1 MPLIYLPGHPG
12 LSTYFFDSVPRLLMK
27 QILLVPCQHGFF
39 ILIFTITFTSYVLIH
54 AHEKVQGVEVEVG
67 RGPRPLPSQGKSAEA
82 EFEFEDVRDLNG
94 LIGDTWHVTK

>member
-1 MPLIYLPGHPG
+1 
-12 LSTYFFDSVPRLLMK
+12 
-27 QILLVPCQHGFF
+27 
-39 ILIFTITFTSYVLIH
+39 LIH